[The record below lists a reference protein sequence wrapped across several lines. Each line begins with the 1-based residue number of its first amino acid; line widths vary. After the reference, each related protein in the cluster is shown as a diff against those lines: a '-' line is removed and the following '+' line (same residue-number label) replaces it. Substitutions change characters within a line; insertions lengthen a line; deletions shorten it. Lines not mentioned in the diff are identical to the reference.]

1 MYKQR
6 LQVARVYSPWVQI
19 VVSCP
24 PPAVVISICPSES
37 GLLWFGAVGEGRF
50 NVAIITRHGSNTV
63 GTFHEVYVCCVCV
76 CVRLFVRVCVCV
88 CVCVRL
94 CACVFVSVLVDVR
107 QLTGASQGLQTG
119 SSRLVQ
125 PLPAK
130 VYQGFS
136 QLTIA
141 SYRAFLGK
149 KELPARSLREFIE
162 YACQMLRQFMFTYT
176 NAPTQIRACQQNT
189 ITYEDIY
196 NIGPCTP

>member
-1 MYKQR
+1 M
-6 LQVARVYSPWVQI
+6 L
-19 VVSCP
+19 
-24 PPAVVISICPSES
+24 
-37 GLLWFGAVGEGRF
+37 
-50 NVAIITRHGSNTV
+50 
-63 GTFHEVYVCCVCV
+63 CVCV
-76 CVRLFVRVCVCV
+76 CTFVCACVCVCV
-88 CVCVRL
+88 CVCPLVCMCLRK
-94 CACVFVSVLVDVR
+94 CVGLVDVR